1 MFETAKPAMTIQ
13 KLLIA
18 NRGEIAVRIIRAA
31 RELGI
36 ATVQVYSKADKDSL
50 AVRLADESI
59 EIGPPQAS
67 KSYLNQATIL
77 AAARTTGADAIHPGY
92 GFLAENAEFAAAVE
106 AAGLIFVGPTAQ
118 SIRLMGDKVAAREA
132 AAAAGVP
139 TVPGSAGRL
148 DSADAAFALVEKT
161 GFPVMIKAAAGGGGR
176 GIRIARS
183 AEEFHHLMP
192 QAQAEALAAFGDGG
206 LYVEKLI
213 EGARHIEVQILGD
226 GRDVIH
232 CFERE
237 CSLQRRRQKVWE
249 EAPSPS
255 LTPAV
260 RDRLCSSAV
269 ALAKA
274 VDYRGA
280 GTLEYLYD
288 DRSHEFYFLEMNTRI
303 QVEHPVTEMVTGI
316 DLVCEMIRIAGGE
329 PLRIR
334 QDQVRVRGHSIEVR
348 INAEDPAKGFLP
360 SPGTISALSVPA
372 GEGVRFDSMLY
383 QGYTVPPFYDSLLGK
398 LIVHDKDR
406 PSAIRRLER
415 ALAELSVEGLATTK
429 PLHQALARDPDVQA
443 ARFHTAWLEP
453 WLETHAASLGAAASS
468 STAKVA
474 Q

>member
-1 MFETAKPAMTIQ
+1 MTIK

-18 NRGEIAVRIIRAA
+18 NRGEIAVRINRAA

-50 AVRLADESI
+50 AVRLAGEAID
-59 EIGPPQAS
+59 IGPPQAS
-67 KSYLNQATIL
+67 KSYLNQAAIL
-77 AAARTTGADAIHPGY
+77 AAAGATGADAIHPGY
-92 GFLAENAEFAAAVE
+92 GFLAENANFAAAVE
-106 AAGLIFVGPTAQ
+106 DAGLTFVGPTAQ

-139 TVPGSAGRL
+139 TVPGSRGRL
-148 DSADAAFALVEKT
+148 DSAEAAFALVETT

-176 GIRIARS
+176 GIRIART

-206 LYVEKLI
+206 LYVEKLV
-213 EGARHIEVQILGD
+213 EGARHIEVQVLGD

-260 RDRLCSSAV
+260 RGLLCASAV

-274 VDYRGA
+274 VQYRGA
-280 GTLEYLYD
+280 GTIEYLYD

-316 DLVCEMIRIAGGE
+316 DLMIEMIRIAGGE

-334 QDQVRVRGHSIEVR
+334 QDEVRVKGHSIEVR

-360 SPGTISALSVPA
+360 NPGTVSALSIP
-372 GEGVRFDSMLY
+372 GGDGVRFDSMLY
-383 QGYTVPPFYDSLLGK
+383 AGYTVPPFYDSLLGK
-398 LIVHDKDR
+398 LIVHDRDR
-406 PSAIRRLER
+406 ASAIARLDR
-415 ALAELSVEGLATTK
+415 ALAELEVDGLTTTK
-429 PLHQALARDPDVQA
+429 SLHQALARDPDVQS

-453 WLETHAASLGAAASS
+453 WLTSHAEALASATPTPSAKLTPT
-468 STAKVA
+468 TAR
-474 Q
+474 

>member
-1 MFETAKPAMTIQ
+1 MTIQ

-148 DSADAAFALVEKT
+148 ESADAAFALVEKT

-360 SPGTISALSVPA
+360 SPGTITALSVPS

-398 LIVHDKDR
+398 LIVHDVDR
-406 PSAIRRLER
+406 PSAIRRLGR

-453 WLETHAASLGAAASS
+453 WLETHAGSLGTATPSP
-468 STAKVA
+468 TAKVA